1 MDSRFWDVIGTFDL
15 SSRSRTTPSTS
26 FTHPSARLRSTSSCF
41 DAKRVTSFCRAST
54 TSR

>member
-1 MDSRFWDVIGTFDL
+1 MDSRFWDVYRDI
-15 SSRSRTTPSTS
+15 RSLIQKPDAPSTS
-26 FTHPSARLRSTSSCF
+26 FTHPSARLRSTSSCI